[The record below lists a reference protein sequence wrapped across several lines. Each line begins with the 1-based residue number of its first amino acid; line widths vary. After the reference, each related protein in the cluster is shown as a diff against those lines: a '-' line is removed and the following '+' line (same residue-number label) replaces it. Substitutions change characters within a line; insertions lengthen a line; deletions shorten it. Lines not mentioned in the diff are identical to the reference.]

1 MVIHS
6 DQHANNVASR
16 HRQTTKK
23 PLRYSTNAATDASL
37 SNHSVTCC
45 ERAGKIQHWPRSANW
60 KKAWVEIVSSSLKR
74 GKGGPRSIAIFVKC
88 QWEGI
93 VRNEPWLT
101 DVAIGI
107 TVDFDSF
114 QKVLN
119 RPGGFRDPGEP
130 EEYCRGFQVF
140 DKDMTGFIGVGQLRY
155 STHYK

>member
-1 MVIHS
+1 M
-6 DQHANNVASR
+6 
-16 HRQTTKK
+16 
-23 PLRYSTNAATDASL
+23 
-37 SNHSVTCC
+37 
-45 ERAGKIQHWPRSANW
+45 
-60 KKAWVEIVSSSLKR
+60 SSSLKR